1 MTSIAQSQTPPVII
15 AVILRVAAPSTDV
28 KTMVARLACLDS
40 EDGSEN
46 LQIQVADDKL
56 VSAFKTGRRS
66 LVRWN
71 NPSNGNQAGM
81 VKAREIAMKLLQD
94 RAEFGGG
101 VFATELTKTLPKLHA
116 KGIANAHDLTW
127 VIVFTHNQAR
137 EAFQHGYTPAG
148 NLTILGIPAI
158 FYPYES
164 PKGRVLR
171 TFHHDFCEAA
181 SDMLERLAQ
190 GDDYLHEQALEERD
204 LNLGGYDAGTGSNTA
219 GGYTTT
225 DPTGESDSTS
235 TSRSSSMEPEQDQ
248 AGENGDNGPKGVF
261 PAEITGD
268 GNSTVVDGDTLEW
281 IDRSTRKAEKRA
293 GKRAESP
300 AADTGRTSSSS
311 SFPTLSGAR
320 KVSSN
325 DFQSND
331 VVNAP
336 KSVQVLRQIIADL
349 ARKNLTPADAPL
361 QYQRRD
367 QTFGPANRTL
377 STIPTPSEAR
387 KDNTKHLD

>member
-1 MTSIAQSQTPPVII
+1 
-15 AVILRVAAPSTDV
+15 
-28 KTMVARLACLDS
+28 MVARLACLDS

-46 LQIQVADDKL
+46 LQIQVADNKL

-71 NPSNGNQAGM
+71 NPSNGNQARM

-116 KGIANAHDLTW
+116 KGIANAHDLT
-127 VIVFTHNQAR
+127 
-137 EAFQHGYTPAG
+137 YTLAG
-148 NLTILGIPAI
+148 NLIILGIPAI

-225 DPTGESDSTS
+225 DPTWESDSTS

-248 AGENGDNGPKGVF
+248 AGENGDNGLKGVF
-261 PAEITGD
+261 LAEITGD
-268 GNSTVVDGDTLEW
+268 GNSTVVDSDTLEW

-336 KSVQVLRQIIADL
+336 KSVQVLRQIIANL

-377 STIPTPSEAR
+377 STILTPSEAC

>member
-1 MTSIAQSQTPPVII
+1 MTSIAQSQTPPVVI
-15 AVILRVAAPSTDV
+15 AVILRVAATSTDV
-28 KTMVARLACLDS
+28 EVMAARLACLDS

-56 VSAFKTGRRS
+56 VSAFKTERRS

-71 NPSNGNQAGM
+71 SPSNGNQAGM
-81 VKAREIAMKLLQD
+81 VKARENAMKRLHD
-94 RAEFGGG
+94 RAKSGGSG
-101 VFATELTKTLPKLHA
+101 FATNLTKILPKIHA
-116 KGIANAHDLTW
+116 KDIANAHDLTW
-127 VIVFTHNQAR
+127 VIMFTHNQAR

-158 FYPYES
+158 FYPYEF

-171 TFHHDFCEAA
+171 TFHHDFCETAG
-181 SDMLERLAQ
+181 DMLERLAK
-190 GDDYLHEQALEERD
+190 GDDYLHEKALEERD
-204 LNLGGYDAGTGSNTA
+204 LKLGGHDAGIGSSTG
-219 GGYTTT
+219 GGHTTT
-225 DPTGESDSTS
+225 SSAWESDSTS
-235 TSRSSSMEPEQDQ
+235 TSRTSSMEPEQDP
-248 AGENGDNGPKGVF
+248 AGETDDNDPRGDF